1 MLRPTDSEQNY
12 ILKFLHA
19 KWCIYTSILK
29 LHDHFSYSTLMDWS
43 SDVDQYEEDIFT
55 LLKFHHQDAIR
66 TKELHLKL
74 ERAREKVHKILLIKN
89 FVQK

>member
-1 MLRPTDSEQNY
+1 
-12 ILKFLHA
+12 
-19 KWCIYTSILK
+19 
-29 LHDHFSYSTLMDWS
+29 MDWS

-74 ERAREKVHKILLIKN
+74 ERAREKVYTKSTCSDKSFFKN
-89 FVQK
+89 IRKKFTIFGED

>member
-1 MLRPTDSEQNY
+1 MVY
-12 ILKFLHA
+12 
-19 KWCIYTSILK
+19 YTPILK
-29 LHDHFSYSTLMDWS
+29 LHDDFSYSTLMDWS

-74 ERAREKVHKILLIKN
+74 ERAREKVHKS
-89 FVQK
+89 